1 MLQMQIGSGF
11 QTSRCRSSSLARNPV
26 QRWLPAL
33 ALTLLGG
40 FGAATDA
47 RAQAPPAGSASE
59 PSATAQPAATS
70 VTPLPR
76 FVPRDKLILYVDFDG
91 LDAHAEAWQKTAA
104 YKMLNQTPLGVML
117 EEVAAQLLDK
127 ALEGVP
133 NRKLSGAE
141 IVTLVKL
148 MARKG
153 WVLALNANLTGP
165 NPFVGTLVL
174 RGAAA
179 KDKEIKSIT
188 SRLIGT
194 LMGPEPKPRI
204 ERKAGRVLVVV
215 PRGPA
220 ADGGWVW
227 WPEKEDLVIGLMQP
241 SNSDAII
248 AALDG
253 KAPSAADHAILKEL
267 AMPEG
272 SFVPLMTAILDPTA
286 ATRTRMAVFF
296 EQLKTT
302 TGLSRLDYRW
312 GFDDDALMSV
322 TRLVA
327 PAPRKPALAI
337 FDQPPLDTKNLIPMP
352 EGVES
357 FVMLSLSPAKAL
369 EAVGQIGPA
378 GEVKEQID
386 ELMEKVRSQSRIDF
400 DKDFLSNLGPRMAI
414 YLEPGRS
421 AAATDEAPQTPA
433 GLAGLDPMAMLASLQ
448 GALPTPTL
456 VAELRDPVTFGK
468 ALDSIMLIV
477 NKELKA
483 QAIEKAAEDGTAD
496 EAGQGPEQAR
506 GPGRGLGGAAGPG
519 GRPAQAEP
527 QKHARARVSPH
538 ARQCQ
543 DLHAERSHRF
553 AAEDPPAGSAP
564 DNPDGGEPHRLLADL
579 RGGARPSTRSR
590 RRDGN
595 PDRTS
600 SRRSPTSLPGRSSW
614 WSATRERPCPASWPA
629 CRERSRPRS
638 TRRSPCRPAARPAP
652 VQAVRGQ
659 DSPVPAPATDRVGR
673 RLALAVLAGRGEACL
688 LACPACP
695 AAPVSQ
701 AGPGRQAPRPPTPR
715 QPRAGRRTP

>member
-47 RAQAPPAGSASE
+47 RAQALPAGSASE

-127 ALEGVP
+127 ALESVP

-153 WVLALNANLTGP
+153 WVLALNANPTGP

-227 WPEKEDLVIGLMQP
+227 WPEKEDLVIGFMQP

-267 AMPEG
+267 ARPEG

-286 ATRTRMAVFF
+286 APAEPKTRMAVFF

-369 EAVGQIGPA
+369 EAVSQIGPA

-448 GALPTPTL
+448 GALPKPTL

-483 QAIEKAAEDGTAD
+483 QAMEKAAEDGAAD
-496 EAGQGPEQAR
+496 EAGQGPAQAR

-579 RGGARPSTRSR
+579 RGGARGPRHGQEEGMETRTGRRAGALPPPSRA
-590 RRDGN
+590 D
-595 PDRTS
+595 
-600 SRRSPTSLPGRSSW
+600 LPGGR
-614 WSATRERPCPASWPA
+614 RPERDRAQPPGQLAGNAPGPDQLGD
-629 CRERSRPRS
+629 RP
-638 TRRSPCRPAARPAP
+638 
-652 VQAVRGQ
+652 
-659 DSPVPAPATDRVGR
+659 VGR
-673 RLALAVLAGRGEACL
+673 RLARRPSRRYGARTARCRPRLRPGWVGAWRWRSWRAEGRH
-688 LACPACP
+688 
-695 AAPVSQ
+695 VF
-701 AGPGRQAPRPPTPR
+701 
-715 QPRAGRRTP
+715 

>member
-1 MLQMQIGSGF
+1 MLQMEIGSGF
-11 QTSRCRSSSLARNPV
+11 QTSRCRFSSLARNPV

-40 FGAATDA
+40 FGAATGA

-59 PSATAQPAATS
+59 PTAAAQPAATS
-70 VTPLPR
+70 ITPLPR
-76 FVPRDKLILYVDFDG
+76 FVPRDNLILYVDFDG
-91 LDAHAEAWQKTAA
+91 LDAHAETWQKTAA

-127 ALEGVP
+127 ALESVP

-153 WVLALNANLTGP
+153 WVLAWNANLTGP
-165 NPFVGTLVL
+165 NSFVGTLVL

-220 ADGGWVW
+220 AGGWVW
-227 WPEKEDLVIGLMQP
+227 WPEKEDLVIGFALP
-241 SNSDAII
+241 SNADAII

-267 AMPEG
+267 ARPEG
-272 SFVPLMTAILDPTA
+272 SFVPLMTAILDPPA
-286 ATRTRMAVFF
+286 ASAASAAPKTRMAVFF
-296 EQLKTT
+296 EQLTST

-337 FDQPPLDTKNLIPMP
+337 FGQPPLDTKNLIPMP

-357 FVMLSLSPAKAL
+357 FVMMSLSPAKAL
-369 EAVGQIGPA
+369 EAISQIGPA
-378 GEVKEQID
+378 GEVKAKID
-386 ELMEKVRSQSRIDF
+386 ELMENVRSQSRIDF

-414 YLEPGRS
+414 YLAPGRS
-421 AAATDEAPQTPA
+421 AAATDEAPQAPA
-433 GLAGLDPMAMLASLQ
+433 GLAELDPMAMLSSLQ
-448 GALPTPTL
+448 GALPKPTL
-456 VAELRDPVTFGK
+456 VAELRDPVAFGK
-468 ALDSIMLIV
+468 ALDSIMLTV

-483 QAIEKAAEDGTAD
+483 QAMEKAVEDGAAD
-496 EAGQGPEQAR
+496 EAGQAPAGRRGGLDEAREAPRGRAAGRRRRSLKDTPAPEFRLMPGNVKIYMLSVPSDSPRGGGEETSAR
-506 GPGRGLGGAAGPG
+506 ATGEGREKKGEGGRAPPMGGEREAARRWGGREWGSGVGRRAGGGGRGGRAWGGG
-519 GRPAQAEP
+519 G
-527 QKHARARVSPH
+527 
-538 ARQCQ
+538 
-543 DLHAERSHRF
+543 
-553 AAEDPPAGSAP
+553 
-564 DNPDGGEPHRLLADL
+564 
-579 RGGARPSTRSR
+579 RGGAGGGGRGGRGAAAAGSGGGGGGGRGARRPSR
-590 RRDGN
+590 
-595 PDRTS
+595 
-600 SRRSPTSLPGRSSW
+600 GR
-614 WSATRERPCPASWPA
+614 A
-629 CRERSRPRS
+629 
-638 TRRSPCRPAARPAP
+638 
-652 VQAVRGQ
+652 G
-659 DSPVPAPATDRVGR
+659 G
-673 RLALAVLAGRGEACL
+673 GRGRL
-688 LACPACP
+688 T
-695 AAPVSQ
+695 
-701 AGPGRQAPRPPTPR
+701 G
-715 QPRAGRRTP
+715 

>member
-11 QTSRCRSSSLARNPV
+11 QTSRCRFSSLARNPAP
-26 QRWLPAL
+26 RWFPAL

-40 FGAATDA
+40 FGAATDV

-59 PSATAQPAATS
+59 PAAAVQSAATS

-76 FVPRDKLILYVDFDG
+76 FVPRDNLILYVDFDG
-91 LDAHAEAWQKTAA
+91 LDAHSEAWQKTAA

-127 ALEGVP
+127 ALESVP

-165 NPFVGTLVL
+165 DPFVGTLVL
-174 RGAAA
+174 HGAAA

-215 PRGPA
+215 PRGSA
-220 ADGGWVW
+220 ADAGWVW
-227 WPEKEDLVIGLMQP
+227 WPEKEDLVIGFMQP

-267 AMPEG
+267 ARPEG
-272 SFVPLMTAILDPTA
+272 NFVPLMTAILDPPA
-286 ATRTRMAVFF
+286 APKTRMAVFF

-327 PAPRKPALAI
+327 PAPRKPAMAI
-337 FDQPPLDTKNLIPMP
+337 FEQPPLDTKNLIPMP

-357 FVMLSLSPAKAL
+357 FVMMSLSPAKAL
-369 EAVGQIGPA
+369 ETVSQIGPA

-386 ELMEKVRSQSRIDF
+386 ELMEKIRSQSRIDF
-400 DKDFLSNLGPRMAI
+400 DMDFLSNLGPRMAI
-414 YLEPGRS
+414 YLAPGRS
-421 AAATDEAPQTPA
+421 AAATDEAPQAPA
-433 GLAGLDPMAMLASLQ
+433 GLAGLDPMAMLSSLQ
-448 GALPTPTL
+448 RALPKLTL
-456 VAELRDPVTFGK
+456 VAELRDPVAFGK
-468 ALDSIMLIV
+468 ALDSIMLTV

-483 QAIEKAAEDGTAD
+483 QAMEKAADDAAAD
-496 EAGQGPEQAR
+496 EAGHGPAQAR
-506 GPGRGLGGAAGPG
+506 GPGRG
-519 GRPAQAEP
+519 
-527 QKHARARVSPH
+527 
-538 ARQCQ
+538 
-543 DLHAERSHRF
+543 
-553 AAEDPPAGSAP
+553 
-564 DNPDGGEPHRLLADL
+564 
-579 RGGARPSTRSR
+579 
-590 RRDGN
+590 
-595 PDRTS
+595 
-600 SRRSPTSLPGRSSW
+600 
-614 WSATRERPCPASWPA
+614 
-629 CRERSRPRS
+629 
-638 TRRSPCRPAARPAP
+638 
-652 VQAVRGQ
+652 
-659 DSPVPAPATDRVGR
+659 
-673 RLALAVLAGRGEACL
+673 
-688 LACPACP
+688 
-695 AAPVSQ
+695 
-701 AGPGRQAPRPPTPR
+701 
-715 QPRAGRRTP
+715 